1 MNKKNNFSTYV
12 LILFLIIGLSLLL
25 YPSFS
30 DYWNQKVQSFAVG
43 NYIESVSLLDDDKY
57 AEILNEAKAYNRSLL
72 DRPNPYGRTDQQIQ
86 MYSSVLN
93 PFGSDIMG
101 YIQIPSINV
110 NLPVYHGTEETVLQ
124 VAIGHLD
131 WTSLPVGG
139 ESTHCVLSG
148 HRGLPS
154 ARLFTDLDQLQMG
167 DTFMLNILDE
177 ILTYEVDQILIVLP
191 YETDA
196 LLIEEGKDLCTLV
209 TCTPYG
215 VNSHRMLVR
224 GHRVEN
230 AEQAVTHRV
239 TADALRLEPIVVAVV
254 LFFPILVL
262 LLILSS
268 IVERLLKNSRNNTSG
283 R

>member
-57 AEILNEAKAYNRSLL
+57 AEILNEAKAYNSSLL
-72 DRPNPYGRTDQQIQ
+72 ERTNPYGRTDQQIQ

-110 NLPVYHGTEETVLQ
+110 NLPVYHGTEENVLQ

-154 ARLFTDLDQLQMG
+154 ARLFTDLDQLQVG

-196 LLIEEGKDLCTLV
+196 LLIEEG
-209 TCTPYG
+209 
-215 VNSHRMLVR
+215 
-224 GHRVEN
+224 
-230 AEQAVTHRV
+230 
-239 TADALRLEPIVVAVV
+239 
-254 LFFPILVL
+254 
-262 LLILSS
+262 
-268 IVERLLKNSRNNTSG
+268 
-283 R
+283 